1 MAGPAPKTKNWSARE
16 NAHEPSGLHVIVT
29 GEVEVS
35 ATNVHTQLT
44 EGPPAGNVLPLDLTI
59 TESGMGAPAVVW
71 MAANFQRQVS
81 ANEFD
86 RVEIRWDG
94 KVIATVPVIDD
105 TEHDALVS
113 KQAQAQNTV
122 VKVKTVKAKKAAP
135 KKAVAKKAAAAKVA
149 KTVAKKAAKK
159 PSKKPPKKATKKA
172 AKKKP
177 APKSAFK
184 KFVKKMVKKLT
195 PKKAPKKKAK
205 KSKKRR

>member
-35 ATNVHTQLT
+35 ATNVHPQLT
-44 EGPPAGNVLPLDLTI
+44 EGPHAGNALPLDLTI
-59 TESGMGAPAVVW
+59 AERGMGAPAVVW